1 MQSVI
6 YMKKRTTIL
15 LWLLTGCTLLCAQ
28 TKNSF
33 EYQFPQKGNAPFN
46 KLDMALTLGSTGVG
60 IDLASPITD
69 FMQVRAGFTYM
80 PKFEYKMNFPIEVGE
95 GTWEEQQSK
104 FQQLSGMLEQ
114 FTGHAVDDNVDMIGE
129 PTFYNFKLL
138 MDFFPL
144 EDKRWHL
151 TAGLYVGSDN
161 IGKAYNTTADMPSL
175 FAVKMYNHMY
185 DNDVINTLYHNI
197 YDQTMDQ
204 ALKQLEQ
211 KIENDEPILIL
222 GDMAIY
228 GTPEMLDMFRERF
241 EGNYPELP
249 YSPMEYGRMGITMGQ
264 RADGSTYRMEPDKN
278 SMVSAKMKVNRLRP
292 YLGFG
297 YGSSMMNNN
306 NKYNIS
312 FDCGIMLWGGTPS
325 IVTHDGTD
333 LAKDIKNV
341 PGKVGD
347 YVELAKKFKVFPVVE
362 VRISR
367 RLF

>member
-1 MQSVI
+1 
-6 YMKKRTTIL
+6 MKKTFTAL
-15 LWLLTGCTLLCAQ
+15 LALCMGSITMCAQ
-28 TKNSF
+28 TKDSF
-33 EYQFPQKGNAPFN
+33 EFQFPEKKNGPFN
-46 KLDMALTLGSTGVG
+46 KLDVALTLGSTGVG
-60 IDLASPITD
+60 IDLASPVTD
-69 FMQVRAGFTYM
+69 FMQVRAGFSYM

-95 GTWEEQQSK
+95 GTREEQQSK
-104 FQQLSGMLEQ
+104 FERLSGMLEQ

-129 PTFYNFKLL
+129 PTFHNFKLL
-138 MDFFPL
+138 VDFFPL

-151 TAGLYVGSDN
+151 TAGFYVGSSS

-204 ALKQLEQ
+204 ALKQLEE

-264 RADGSTYRMEPDKN
+264 KADGSTYRMEPDKN
-278 SMVSAKMKVNRLRP
+278 SMVSAKMKVNRFRP

-297 YGSSMMNNN
+297 YGSSMMKTNS
-306 NKYNIS
+306 KYYIS
-312 FDCGIMLWGGTPS
+312 FDCGVMLWGGTPS
-325 IVTHDGTD
+325 ILTHDGTD

-347 YVELAKKFKVFPVVE
+347 YVDLAKKFKVFPVVE
-362 VRISR
+362 LRIAR

>member
-1 MQSVI
+1 
-6 YMKKRTTIL
+6 MKKTVF
-15 LWLLTGCTLLCAQ
+15 TLLCAVLSSTMIHAQ
-28 TKNSF
+28 TANSF
-33 EYQFPQKGNAPFN
+33 QYEFPEKKNGPFN
-46 KLDMALTLGSTGVG
+46 KLDVALSLGSTGVG
-60 IDLASPITD
+60 IDVASPITD
-69 FMQVRAGFTYM
+69 FMQVRAGFSYM

-95 GTWEEQQSK
+95 GTREEQQSK
-104 FQQLSGMLEQ
+104 FNELSGMLEQ

-129 PTFYNFKLL
+129 PTFHNFKLL
-138 MDFFPL
+138 VDFFPL
-144 EDKRWHL
+144 QDKRWHL
-151 TAGLYVGSDN
+151 TAGFYVGSGS

-204 ALKQLEQ
+204 ALAQLEQ
-211 KIENDEPILIL
+211 KIENNEPILIL

-241 EGNYPELP
+241 EGKYPELP

-264 RADGSTYRMEPDKN
+264 KADGSTYRMEPDKN
-278 SMVSAKMKVNRLRP
+278 SMVSAKMKVNRFRP

-306 NKYNIS
+306 KKYNIS
-312 FDCGIMLWGGTPS
+312 FDCGVMMWGGTPS
-325 IVTHDGTD
+325 ILTHDGTD
-333 LAKDIKNV
+333 LAKDVKNV

-347 YVELAKKFKVFPVVE
+347 YVKLAKKFKVFPVVE